1 MTILTLSQNLLL
13 TSVCAADLP
22 LHDEDD
28 NDLNADDED
37 PPDLVSDS
45 DDDDMIESFQKLLQD
60 GEGDERRIGV
70 ALSAWDQEW
79 HGKWHT
85 EDAFPDPPGLSK
97 QQAAHLADE
106 APLLEA
112 DGLDADALQCVF
124 TDSEMRLYLLA
135 LKHHWTVAELK
146 ELIALLKDVEFK
158 ADDISD
164 TMHENFQNLIKVCTI
179 SSRYHVQK

>member
-97 QQAAHLADE
+97 QQAALLADE

-124 TDSEMRLYLLA
+124 TDSEMRLY
-135 LKHHWTVAELK
+135 
-146 ELIALLKDVEFK
+146 
-158 ADDISD
+158 
-164 TMHENFQNLIKVCTI
+164 
-179 SSRYHVQK
+179 